1 MAKSSRRDM
10 VKKYLNERGL
20 RILEALSRVAKQ
32 YDVTTATVALS
43 GGSGKLDRKVCFLSE
58 ALPG

>member
-1 MAKSSRRDM
+1 MSMGFKKTTRNLDFADLAMA
-10 VKKYLNERGL
+10 N
-20 RILEALSRVAKQ
+20 
-32 YDVTTATVALS
+32 S